1 MGSELGILA
10 ATAAT
15 IGFVHTVTGPDHYLP
30 FIVIGKARNWS
41 LGRTLGVTTLCGI
54 GHVLGSVVLGL
65 VGIGLGVAVGQLNFI
80 EGVRGDIA
88 AWLLISFGLIYSVWG
103 LRKAMRDKP
112 HTHVHQHSD
121 GSAHTHHHSHHHEHS
136 HVHDDEGSGTR
147 GNLTPWA
154 LFIIFVLG
162 PCEPLIPILMY
173 PAATSS
179 FWGLLLVAGIFAVVT
194 IATMLLMVFLAQR
207 GIRLIPMQRIERYT
221 HAIAGVAILG
231 SGLAIRFLGL

>member
-65 VGIGLGVAVGQLNFI
+65 VGIGLGVAVGQLNII
-80 EGVRGDIA
+80 EGLRGDIA
-88 AWLLISFGLIYSVWG
+88 AWLLISFGLIYAVWG

-136 HVHDDEGSGTR
+136 HVHDEGSGSSR
-147 GNLTPWA
+147 NLTPWA

>member
-1 MGSELGILA
+1 MGSELAILA

-15 IGFVHTVTGPDHYLP
+15 IGFVHTLTGPDHYLP

-65 VGIGLGVAVGQLNFI
+65 VGIGLGMAVGRLDII

-88 AWLLISFGLIYSVWG
+88 AWLLISFGLIYAVWG

-112 HTHVHQHSD
+112 HTHVHQHSN

-136 HVHDDEGSGTR
+136 HVHDDEGAGSR
-147 GNLTPWA
+147 RNLTPWA

-179 FWGLLLVAGIFAVVT
+179 FWGLVLVTGIFAVVT
-194 IATMLLMVFLAQR
+194 IGTMLMMVYLAQR

-221 HAIAGVAILG
+221 HAIAGVAILS

>member
-136 HVHDDEGSGTR
+136 HVHDEGSGSR
-147 GNLTPWA
+147 RNLTPWA

>member
-65 VGIGLGVAVGQLNFI
+65 VGIGLGVAVGQLNII

-136 HVHDDEGSGTR
+136 HVHDEGSGSR
-147 GNLTPWA
+147 RNLTPWA

>member
-10 ATAAT
+10 AAAAT

-30 FIVIGKARNWS
+30 FIVIARARNWS
-41 LGRTLGVTTLCGI
+41 LSRTLGVTALCGI
-54 GHVLGSVVLGL
+54 GHVLGSVALGL
-65 VGIGLGVAVGQLNFI
+65 VGIGLGMAVGQLNII
-80 EGVRGDIA
+80 EGMRGDIA
-88 AWLLISFGLIYSVWG
+88 AWLLISFGLIYAVWG

-112 HTHVHQHSD
+112 HTHVHQHAD
-121 GSAHTHHHSHHHEHS
+121 GMAHSHHHSHHHEHS
-136 HVHDDEGSGTR
+136 HVHDQDSGSR
-147 GNLTPWA
+147 RNLTPWA

-179 FWGLLLVAGIFAVVT
+179 FAGLLLVTTIFAVVT
-194 IATMLLMVFLAQR
+194 ISTMLLMVFLAQR
-207 GIRLIPMQRIERYT
+207 GIRLIPMQRIQRYT
-221 HAIAGVAILG
+221 HAIAGTAILG

>member
-15 IGFVHTVTGPDHYLP
+15 VGFVHTLTGPDHYLP
-30 FIVIGKARNWS
+30 FIVLGRARKWS
-41 LGRTLGVTTLCGI
+41 LNRTLAVTTLCGI
-54 GHVLGSVVLGL
+54 GHVLGSVMLGL
-65 VGIGLGVAVGQLNFI
+65 VGIGLGLAVGQLDII

-88 AWLLISFGLIYSVWG
+88 SSLLISFGLVYAVWG
-103 LRKAMRDKP
+103 LRKAQRDQP
-112 HTHVHQHSD
+112 HAHVHLHSD
-121 GSAHTHHHSHHHEHS
+121 GTAHDHHHSHHHEHS
-136 HVHDDEGSGTR
+136 HVHDGGVSKR
-147 GNLTPWA
+147 NLTPWA
-154 LFIIFVLG
+154 LFVIFVLG

-179 FWGLLLVAGIFAVVT
+179 FLDLALVTIIFAVVT
-194 IATMLLMVFLAQR
+194 VATMLLMVYLAQR
-207 GIRLIPMQRIERYT
+207 GIRLIPLQRIERYT

>member
-65 VGIGLGVAVGQLNFI
+65 IGIGLGVAVGQLNFI

-136 HVHDDEGSGTR
+136 HVHDEGSGSR
-147 GNLTPWA
+147 RNLTPWA